1 MGFDIEHLASW
12 QPSEAGGDA
21 APVDVLA
28 CCLAGVYQH
37 VSGEQVGGHAIRI
50 LGWGVDNGTPYWLA
64 ANSWNTDWGDNG
76 EVPLDAA
83 GGNPFPVLLG
93 TMGRLTF
100 ALGVLPGFF
109 KILRGEDHCGIESE
123 IVAGIPSTEQYWKRV

>member
-1 MGFDIEHLASW
+1 M
-12 QPSEAGGDA
+12 P
-21 APVDVLA
+21 
-28 CCLAGVYQH
+28 CRLAGVYQH

-76 EVPLDAA
+76 EATPGTLPA
-83 GGNPFPVLLG
+83 GVGRGLGGGLLEG
-93 TMGRLTF
+93 TPSVFSIGTVGRLTM

-123 IVAGIPSTEQYWKRV
+123 IVAGIPRPEQYWKRV